1 MKRHAA
7 NIITGFRIVL
17 SIMLL
22 MFFAFSSGFYTMYL
36 AGGIT
41 DMLDGAVARNTNS
54 VSSFGSRLDSFADL
68 VFMLSA
74 LAKILPA
81 IDISR
86 WALFWT
92 VAIAVIKIASNIAIF
107 VRNKKFLTEHT
118 VLNKIIG
125 FMRFL
130 LPFTFSFI
138 ELYYSLFAVCSVATA
153 AAIQESYYLQKG
165 IEV

>member
-1 MKRHAA
+1 MKRYVA
-7 NIITGFRIVL
+7 NIITGFRIVFSVL
-17 SIMLL
+17 LL
-22 MFFAFSSGFYTMYL
+22 MFPAFSSVFFAMYL
-36 AGGIT
+36 AGDIT
-41 DMLDGAVARNTNS
+41 DMIDGVVARKTNS
-54 VSSFGSRLDSFADL
+54 VSSFGSRLDSLTDL
-68 VFMLSA
+68 IFMSSVFI
-74 LAKILPA
+74 KILPA
-81 IDISR
+81 IDIPS
-86 WALFWT
+86 WALFWAA
-92 VAIAVIKIASNIAIF
+92 AIAIVKTAGNLAGF

>member
-1 MKRHAA
+1 MKRCAA
-7 NIITGFRIVL
+7 NIITGFRIVF
-17 SIMLL
+17 SILLL
-22 MFFAFSSGFYTMYL
+22 MFPAFSSGFYAMYL

-41 DMLDGAVARNTNS
+41 DMIDGAVARKTNS
-54 VSSFGSRLDSFADL
+54 VSSFGSRLDSFADF

-81 IDISR
+81 IDIPS
-86 WALFWT
+86 WALFWAT
-92 VAIAVIKIASNIAIF
+92 AIAIIKTAGNLTGF
-107 VRNKKFLTEHT
+107 VRNKKFLAEHT
-118 VLNKIIG
+118 VLNKITG
-125 FMRFL
+125 FMLFL

-138 ELYYSLFAVCSVATA
+138 ELRFSLFAVCFVATA